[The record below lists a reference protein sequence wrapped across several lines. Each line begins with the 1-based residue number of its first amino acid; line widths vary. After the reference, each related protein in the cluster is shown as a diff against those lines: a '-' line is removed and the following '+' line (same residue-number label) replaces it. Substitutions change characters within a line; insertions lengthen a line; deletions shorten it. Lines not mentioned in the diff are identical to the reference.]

1 MAKGNILLGTSTGSI
16 GDVTLSRRNGRQ
28 VQRVRVRTIANP
40 KSEAQ
45 GAQRMRMAAITR
57 FYSPLATCLE
67 KAFENKNRSESY
79 SKYLSINAKKAAADN
94 FAVPK
99 DGGLAPIPVQISA
112 GTLPTP
118 VVAAKQSDDG
128 FALTVKA
135 ATAPTTFGALS
146 TAIINQYGLQNGD
159 QVTFVAVF
167 AEDDKGNFSVEYH
180 RVFLDSGS
188 TAELSTLSVGR
199 LTLAGAVNEL
209 TIADANDNLAA
220 IGVVFSRWQGGKW
233 RRSNSVMVCRSANYY
248 GDAAYHKFI
257 DGWTAAVANAP
268 AGTVYLDGNGSVVS
282 ATMFRYVTERP
293 HLGDAIEIAS
303 LGYATVPAATE
314 GDPDIENVLVAF
326 DTFGVAH
333 PFVVSEITSDFYE
346 KAIKENAI
354 NVSVKL
360 DSAVTLPAYDSTS
373 RQNYDTMYKWF
384 IAQGIEPEVINHAL
398 FYRY

>member
-118 VVAAKQSDDG
+118 VVAPAGNDDG

-135 ATAPTTFGALS
+135 ATAPTTFGTLS
-146 TAIINQYGLQNGD
+146 KAIIDQYGLQNGD

-167 AEDDKGNFSVEYH
+167 AEDDKGNYSVEYH
-180 RVFLDSGS
+180 RIFLDSGS
-188 TAELSTLSVGR
+188 TADLSSLSVGR
-199 LTLAGAVNEL
+199 LTLTGAVNAL
-209 TIADANDNLAA
+209 TIADSNDQLAA
-220 IGVVFSRWQGGKW
+220 IGVVYSRWQGGKW
-233 RRSNSVMVCRSANYY
+233 RRSNSVMVCRSADFY
-248 GDAAYHKFI
+248 GDAAYHQYI

-268 AGTVYLDGNGSVVS
+268 AGAVYLDGNGSVVS
-282 ATMFRYVTERP
+282 ATMFRFASARP

-303 LGYATVPAATE
+303 LGYATVPAATVGE
-314 GDPDIENVLVAF
+314 PDVENVLVAF
-326 DTFGVAH
+326 DTYGVAH
-333 PFVVSEITSDFYE
+333 PFVVSDAQSDIYL
-346 KAIKENAI
+346 KGIKQDDSTVA
-354 NVSVKL
+354 VKT
-360 DSAVTLPAYDSTS
+360 DSAVVLPVYDSTS
-373 RQNYDTMYKWF
+373 KQGYDTMYKWF
-384 IAQGIEPEVINHAL
+384 IAQGIEPDVVNRAIV
-398 FYRY
+398 YRY

>member
-118 VVAAKQSDDG
+118 VVAPTGNDDG
-128 FALTVKA
+128 FALTAKA

-146 TAIINQYGLQNGD
+146 KAIIDQYGLQNGD

-167 AEDDKGNFSVEYH
+167 AEDDKGNYSVEYH

-188 TAELSTLSVGR
+188 TADLSTLSVGR
-199 LTLAGAVNEL
+199 LTLTGAVNAL

-233 RRSNSVMVCRSANYY
+233 RRSNSVMVCRSADFY
-248 GDAAYHKFI
+248 GDAAYHQYI

-268 AGTVYLDGNGSVVS
+268 AGTVYLDGNGSVES
-282 ATMFRYVTERP
+282 ATMFRYVTASP
-293 HLGDAIEIAS
+293 HLGDAIEIVS
-303 LGYATVPAATE
+303 LGYATVPAAAE
-314 GDPDIENVLVAF
+314 GADPIENVLVGF
-326 DTFGVAH
+326 DAYGVAH
-333 PFVVSEITSDFYE
+333 PFVVNDQRSEYYG
-346 KAIKENAI
+346 KALTE
-354 NVSVKL
+354 SG
-360 DSAVTLPAYDSTS
+360 SAVDVALTSAIVVTTYSTS
-373 RQNYDTMYKWF
+373 NKQAYDTMFKWWVS
-384 IAQGIEPEVINHAL
+384 QGIAPDIIIEAMP
-398 FYRY
+398 YTY

>member
-118 VVAAKQSDDG
+118 VVAAKPTDDG

-146 TAIINQYGLQNGD
+146 KAIIDQYGLQNGD

-167 AEDDKGNFSVEYH
+167 AEDDKGNYSVEYH

-188 TAELSTLSVGR
+188 TAELSTISVGR
-199 LTLAGAVNEL
+199 LTLTGAVNEL
-209 TIADANDNLAA
+209 TIADGNDNLAA

-233 RRSNSVMVCRSANYY
+233 RRSNSVMVCQSANYY
-248 GDAAYHKFI
+248 GDAAYHQYI

-268 AGTVYLDGNGSVVS
+268 AGTVYLDGNGSVES
-282 ATMFRYVTERP
+282 ATMFRYVAASP
-293 HLGDAIEIAS
+293 HLGDAIEIVS
-303 LGYATVPAATE
+303 LGYATVPAAAE
-314 GDPDIENVLVAF
+314 GADPIENVLVGF
-326 DTFGVAH
+326 DAYGVAH
-333 PFVVSEITSDFYE
+333 PFVINDQRSEYYGMGLTESG
-346 KAIKENAI
+346 
-354 NVSVKL
+354 
-360 DSAVTLPAYDSTS
+360 SAVDVALTSAIVVSTYS
-373 RQNYDTMYKWF
+373 TDNKQAYDTMFKWWV
-384 IAQGIEPEVINHAL
+384 AQGIAPDIIIEAMP
-398 FYRY
+398 YTY

>member
-16 GDVTLSRRNGRQ
+16 GDVPLSRRNGRQ

-118 VVAAKQSDDG
+118 VVAAKPTDDV
-128 FALTVKA
+128 FALTGKA

-167 AEDDKGNFSVEYH
+167 AEDDKGNYSVEYH

-199 LTLAGAVNEL
+199 LSLTGAVNEL

-220 IGVVFSRWQGGKW
+220 IGVVFSRWQAGKW
-233 RRSNSVMVCRSANYY
+233 RRSNSVMVCQSASYY
-248 GDAAYHKFI
+248 GDAAYHQFI

-282 ATMFRYVTERP
+282 ETMFRYVTDRP

-303 LGYATVPAATE
+303 LGYATVPAATV
-314 GDPDIENVLVAF
+314 GNPDVENVLVAF
-326 DTFGVAH
+326 DSYGVAH
-333 PFVVSEITSDFYE
+333 PFVVSDVQSDLY
-346 KAIKENAI
+346 KKGIKND
-354 NVSVKL
+354 
-360 DSAVTLPAYDSTS
+360 DSAVDVKTDNAVVLPVYDSTKK
-373 RQNYDTMYKWF
+373 QAYDTMYKWF
-384 IAQGIEPEVINHAL
+384 IAQGIEPDVVNRAL
-398 FYRY
+398 VYRY

>member
-118 VVAAKQSDDG
+118 VVAAKPTDDG

-167 AEDDKGNFSVEYH
+167 AEDDKGNYSVEYH

-188 TAELSTLSVGR
+188 TAELSTISVGR
-199 LTLAGAVNEL
+199 LTLTGAVNEL
-209 TIADANDNLAA
+209 TIADGNDNLAA

-233 RRSNSVMVCRSANYY
+233 RRSNSVMVCQSANYY
-248 GDAAYHKFI
+248 GDAAYHQYI

-268 AGTVYLDGNGSVVS
+268 AGTVYLDGNGSVES
-282 ATMFRYVTERP
+282 ATMFRYVTASP
-293 HLGDAIEIAS
+293 HLGDAIEIVS
-303 LGYATVPAATE
+303 LGYATVPAAAE
-314 GDPDIENVLVAF
+314 GADPIENVLVGF
-326 DTFGVAH
+326 DAYGVAH
-333 PFVVSEITSDFYE
+333 PFVVNDQRSEYYGRGLTESG
-346 KAIKENAI
+346 
-354 NVSVKL
+354 
-360 DSAVTLPAYDSTS
+360 SAVDVALTSAIVVSTYS
-373 RQNYDTMYKWF
+373 TDNKQAYDTMFKWWV
-384 IAQGIEPEVINHAL
+384 AQGIAPDIIIEAIP
-398 FYRY
+398 YTY